1 MICAPPFD
9 YEGLFSIVPPLFVL
23 STAGAIMDAIVQS
36 SVSQRGTH
44 GTRIIVDN
52 TLG

>member
-1 MICAPPFD
+1 MICAPSFD
-9 YEGLFSIVPPLFVL
+9 YEGLLAIVPPLFSL
-23 STAGAIMDAIVQS
+23 STAGAIMKVVSQS
-36 SVSQRGTH
+36 FVSQRGIH